1 MSCVL
6 IPCHLF
12 RGCFEHSNSVAL
24 DLKVLFVIYSSSMP
38 QEPMDSR
45 RVVCSKLPLDVIEHV
60 LSFLSVPDLC
70 RQSRVVC
77 KAWDE
82 LVGKARLRD
91 LSDSLDKERLV
102 CRSSIKCSP
111 TKD

>member
-1 MSCVL
+1 MSYVL

-12 RGCFEHSNSVAL
+12 TGCFEHSKSVAL
-24 DLKVLFVIYSSSMP
+24 DLKALFSTYSLSLP

-77 KAWDE
+77 KAWDD
-82 LVGKARLRD
+82 LVGKARFRD
-91 LSDSLDKERLV
+91 LSDSRDKERLLNQEL
-102 CRSSIKCSP
+102 
-111 TKD
+111 TF